1 MSIVWLGFLGSLAAG
16 MMTAVGA
23 VPALFG
29 KTVSRRTTDIML
41 GFAAGVMLAATF
53 FSLLAPAVE
62 ISGRQYGGAV
72 MPAVVIEE

>member
-41 GFAAGVMLAATF
+41 GFAAGVLNLLRAARMVDD
-53 FSLLAPAVE
+53 PAARLE
-62 ISGRQYGGAV
+62 KKPPQD
-72 MPAVVIEE
+72 

>member
-29 KTVSRRTTDIML
+29 KTVSLRSIKLPVILESSGVGNRGL
-41 GFAAGVMLAATF
+41 GSTLIEDQVMVQLTMSDNSVLVAR
-53 FSLLAPAVE
+53 VN
-62 ISGRQYGGAV
+62 
-72 MPAVVIEE
+72 